1 VVRGGDAARGGRAGA
16 AAAPLPPVDGAPG
29 AETVHGAGSPVG
41 SGPPG
46 GRGAEM
52 ARRGGVGGRWGRA
65 RSRRRWSFQFF
76 FAFLQ
81 FTPRLFVKFELEQ
94 LAYHFLVAHSIP
106 RSPKSYGGDI
116 LCL

>member
-1 VVRGGDAARGGRAGA
+1 VVRGGDAARGGGAGA

-52 ARRGGVGGRWGRA
+52 ARRGGVGGRVGE
-65 RSRRRWSFQFF
+65 STLPTPVEFSVFF
-76 FAFLQ
+76 FLL
-81 FTPRLFVKFELEQ
+81 TVYPSCFVKFELHVNVNISTKANIFPFSFRGMECQ
-94 LAYHFLVAHSIP
+94 CIA
-106 RSPKSYGGDI
+106 
-116 LCL
+116 

>member
-1 VVRGGDAARGGRAGA
+1 
-16 AAAPLPPVDGAPG
+16 
-29 AETVHGAGSPVG
+29 VG

-76 FAFLQ
+76 L
-81 FTPRLFVKFELEQ
+81 PSYSLP
-94 LAYHFLVAHSIP
+94 LVF
-106 RSPKSYGGDI
+106 R
-116 LCL
+116 